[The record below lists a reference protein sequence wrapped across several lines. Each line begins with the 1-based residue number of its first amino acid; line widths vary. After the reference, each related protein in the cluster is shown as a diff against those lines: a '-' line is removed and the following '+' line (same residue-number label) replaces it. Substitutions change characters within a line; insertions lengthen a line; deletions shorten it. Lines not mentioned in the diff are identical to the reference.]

1 MRTKILS
8 ILILLT
14 FLTGCNDFLEVDI
27 KGKTSEENFYS
38 TINEQQLALNSAYA
52 ILRTSDFQNTL
63 ALIGD
68 ALSDD
73 FIYQASTQS
82 NFGDEG
88 LKLQN
93 FNITSE
99 NSWVG
104 KWYTI
109 NYKGIYKTNQL
120 LSHINDDIQL
130 KYVKGVNDTELRR
143 WQHIYGQ
150 ALFLRAYYY
159 FNLVRTFG
167 GVSIIPEVQDIENPE
182 IPRSTVEETY
192 NYIEKDLRTACVLL
206 SEYIPSADYGEI
218 SQYAGLSLLMKV
230 LITQATPEQGSLLWE
245 EAKKIGKTIA
255 ANYGDPAST
264 LSYNDVLKLSKF
276 YPDLTWDQWKASFK
290 LDLRNDDLELEEMAK
305 PNGTGV
311 FQDYITMSSKHGLT
325 PWPSMWRV
333 SFQNLTQNKEPIFTV
348 LSMTATGV
356 DPSQINLFNQI
367 DDLYNTAFC
376 PSKSLMDLMANY
388 EGIDPRN
395 LYGCYSH
402 NMQPIGYNPPEYNE
416 SWGGVFTENFQRFVK
431 FFLIAN
437 TEAPPGGGGS
447 PRNITLLRYSDV
459 LLMYAEA
466 LNETG
471 DQITPVNI
479 INDIR
484 ANLKSSIPKIDNIFK
499 YTISQGPYVYVRDR
513 IRIERRKELAGERER
528 YFDLLRYGTAGD
540 VLTEAYK
547 AEVAISKQYLNFVKG
562 VHELLPIPQVEIELS
577 HGVINQNP
585 GY

>member
-1 MRTKILS
+1 MRNKIIS
-8 ILILLT
+8 ILI
-14 FLTGCNDFLEVDI
+14 FLTISTGCKDFLEVDLV
-27 KGKTSEENFYS
+27 GKASEDNFYS
-38 TINEQQLALNSAYA
+38 TINELQLSLNSAYT
-52 ILRTSDFQNTL
+52 ILRSGDFQNTL
-63 ALIGD
+63 AFIGD

-73 FIYQASTQS
+73 FIYQASTYT

-99 NSWVG
+99 NSWVRT
-104 KWYTI
+104 WYTI

-130 KYVKGVNDTELRR
+130 KYVEGVNDTDLRR

-150 ALFLRAYYY
+150 GLFLRAYYY

-167 GVSIIPEVQDIENPE
+167 GLSIIPEVQNIDNPA
-182 IPRSTVEETY
+182 IPRSTVAETY
-192 NYIEKDLRTACVLL
+192 TYIERDLRTACILL
-206 SEYIPSADYGEI
+206 SEYIPSEDYGEI

-230 LITQATPEQGSLLWE
+230 LITQATQGESSEYWE
-245 EAKKIGKTIA
+245 EAKNIGRTLV
-255 ANYGDPAST
+255 ANYGDPAAS
-264 LSYNDVLKLSKF
+264 LSYNDILKIGKF
-276 YPDLTWDQWKASFK
+276 YPDLSWEEWKTKFK
-290 LDLRNDDLELEEMAK
+290 LNLRNDEFEQTEMAK

-311 FQDYITMSSKHGLT
+311 YQNFNTMSPKHGFT
-325 PWPSMWRV
+325 KWPDMLRV
-333 SFQNLTQNKEPIFTV
+333 SYQNLTQNKEPIFVV
-348 LSMTATGV
+348 LSMNATGV
-356 DPSQINLFNQI
+356 DPSQINLYNSI
-367 DDLYNTAFC
+367 DDLYNNVFC
-376 PSKSLMDLMANY
+376 PSKSLMDLMAAF

-395 LYGCYSH
+395 FYGCYSH

-416 SWGGVFTENFQRFVK
+416 LWGGVFTENFQRFVK

-437 TEAPPGGGGS
+437 TEVPPGGGGS

-471 DQITPVNI
+471 DRITPINI

-484 ANLKSSIPKIDNIFK
+484 ANLKVSIPKIDNIFK
-499 YTISQGPYVYVRDR
+499 YNIAYGPYVYVRDR
-513 IRIERRKELAGERER
+513 IKIERRKELAGERER

-562 VHELLPIPQVEIELS
+562 VNELLPIPQVEIELS
-577 HGVINQNP
+577 HGIITQNP